1 MDFTILFAHWRFI
14 LQALVVTVEISVLS
28 LALALVLG
36 VLVALGR
43 VYGGRGLAVVLAFLV
58 DSLRAIPALV
68 ILVWAYFVVPLLTGA
83 TVGPFTTAWLAL
95 GVHLAAYVA
104 ETMRAGL
111 LSVRRGQTL
120 AALALGMTPTGA
132 ALRIVLPQAFIRM
145 LPNLASLGVF
155 AIKDSAIASVIAAP
169 ELVRQAQILV
179 GETYRPFEV
188 YTGLM
193 ALYFAISYP
202 LARAV
207 TGLHHRLAARGAS

>member
-1 MDFTILFAHWRFI
+1 MDFGILLAYWRFI
-14 LQALVVTVEISVLS
+14 AQALLVTVEISLLS
-28 LALALVLG
+28 LALAMALG

-43 VYGGRGLAVVLAFLV
+43 VYGGRGLAAVLGFLV

-68 ILVWAYFVVPLLTGA
+68 LLVWAYFVVPLLTGV
-83 TVGPFTTAWLAL
+83 TLGPFMTAWLAL

-111 LSVRRGQTL
+111 LSVRRGQTH

-132 ALRIVLPQAFIRM
+132 ALRIVLPQAFVRM
-145 LPNLASLGVF
+145 LPNLASLCVF

-179 GETYRPFEV
+179 GETYRPFEI

-193 ALYFAISYP
+193 ALYLAISYP
-202 LARAV
+202 LAWAV
-207 TGLHHRLAARGAS
+207 TSLHHRLAARGAS

>member
-1 MDFTILFAHWRFI
+1 MDFAVLLPYWRFI
-14 LQALVVTVEISVLS
+14 AQALLVTLGISVLS

-36 VLVALGR
+36 TLVALGR
-43 VYGGRGLAVVLAFLV
+43 VYGGPSLRAVLAFLV

-68 ILVWAYFVVPLLTGA
+68 LLVWAYFVPPLLTGF
-83 TVGPFTTAWLAL
+83 TLGPFATAWLAL

-104 ETMRAGL
+104 ESVRAGL
-111 LSVRRGQTL
+111 LSVRRGQTW
-120 AALALGMTPTGA
+120 AALALGMTPSSV
-132 ALRIVLPQAFIRM
+132 ALRIVLPQALIRM

-155 AIKDSAIASVIAAP
+155 AVKDSAIASVIAAP

-188 YTGLM
+188 YTALM

-202 LARAV
+202 IALGATA
-207 TGLHHRLAARGAS
+207 LHHRLAARGAS